1 MEFQLFFPILNGTI
15 SLQHQ
20 DVEERGII
28 HFSCHLLHALSI
40 QYQFI
45 HREILTDAQMGVKR
59 ISPEFRAEAVSVVLE
74 SKRSIVSV
82 AREVGVAE
90 ETLRKWVK
98 AERIARGDDS
108 ASEYRVP
115 RVESDAEKVR
125 RLERENKELRA
136 RVEFLGKATAFF
148 AEKYR

>member
-1 MEFQLFFPILNGTI
+1 M
-15 SLQHQ
+15 
-20 DVEERGII
+20 
-28 HFSCHLLHALSI
+28 
-40 QYQFI
+40 
-45 HREILTDAQMGVKR
+45 
-59 ISPEFRAEAVSVVLE
+59 VLE

-98 AERIARGDDS
+98 AERISRGEEPTPDYK
-108 ASEYRVP
+108 AP
-115 RVESDAEKVR
+115 RLESDAERIR
-125 RLERENKELRA
+125 RLEKENKELRA

>member
-1 MEFQLFFPILNGTI
+1 
-15 SLQHQ
+15 
-20 DVEERGII
+20 
-28 HFSCHLLHALSI
+28 
-40 QYQFI
+40 
-45 HREILTDAQMGVKR
+45 MGR
-59 ISPEFRAEAVSVVLE
+59 SFSPEFRAEAVSVVLE

-136 RVEFLGKATAFF
+136 RVEFLGKGVPRTVALS
-148 AEKYR
+148 R